1 MGPGRVRGG
10 VKVCMRPTINRIS
23 TIDGDD
29 PVNYTPR
36 DPDRFAIGL
45 RLLVGAVVKRSGCNL
60 FEVLLSRADEQV

>member
-1 MGPGRVRGG
+1 
-10 VKVCMRPTINRIS
+10 
-23 TIDGDD
+23 
-29 PVNYTPR
+29 VNYTPR